1 MHLLVDISAH
11 GLGHLSQT
19 APVIEGIQL
28 RVAKLRMT
36 IRSALP
42 RFRLDRAIATTFE
55 HVPEARDFGF
65 VMRNAVDIDLTASA
79 NAYREF
85 HRNWQERIAVEADW
99 LRRNGIDA
107 VLTNVA
113 YLPLAAAAK
122 AGIPSASLCSI
133 NWADLFIHYFAGEPW
148 AQKIYEEILSAYM
161 DACCFLRVSPGLPMT
176 NLVRRRDIGAIA
188 RVGRRDRPS
197 LSRRLNI
204 SEENRWILLAMG
216 GMEFRL
222 PVESWPRVPGFSWL
236 VPDAWQVTREDMRAF
251 DNAGIDFSD
260 VLASVDAVI
269 TKPGYGTFVEA
280 ACSGVP
286 VLYLQR
292 DDWPETPY
300 LSAWLATNARS
311 RVLTRSGLVKG
322 EFISE
327 LSQVWN
333 DVAPAT
339 PSATGADEAIE
350 LLEKIIRLR

>member
-28 RVAKLRMT
+28 RVPKLRMT
-36 IRSALP
+36 RRSALP

-65 VMRNAVDIDLTASA
+65 VMRNAVDIDLAASA
-79 NAYREF
+79 KAYSDF
-85 HRNWQERIAVEADW
+85 HRYWQEQVAAEASW
-99 LRRNGIDA
+99 LTENGVDA
-107 VLTNVA
+107 VFTNVA

-197 LSRRLNI
+197 MSRRLNI

-216 GMEFRL
+216 GMDFRL
-222 PVESWPRVPGFSWL
+222 PVESWPRVPGLDWL
-236 VPDAWQVTREDMRAF
+236 VPDAWQVIREDARAF

-260 VLASVDAVI
+260 MLASVDAVI

-311 RVLTRSGLVKG
+311 RVLTRSSLMRG
-322 EFISE
+322 ELIDE
-327 LSQVWN
+327 LTQLWN
-333 DVAPAT
+333 DPAPPT
-339 PSATGADEAIE
+339 PFATGADEAIE
-350 LLEKIIRLR
+350 LLEKIVRLR